1 MFMQRATHPAYQAE
15 HIKQV
20 LRGDI
25 RRLPNGLEQT
35 RVQETIGRLTALI
48 ERGRLRREFAGL
60 ERYMDRMPRILYLYS
75 KGYSVSDITD
85 RLTGLP
91 TMYGVERTIDIAA
104 TLAAEEL
111 NR

>member
-1 MFMQRATHPAYQAE
+1 MQRASHPPYHAD

-20 LRGDI
+20 MRGDG
-25 RRLPNGLEQT
+25 RLPVGLEHA
-35 RVQETIGRLTALI
+35 RVQETIGRLTGLV
-48 ERGRLRREFAGL
+48 ERNRLRRQFAGL
-60 ERYMDRMPRILYLYS
+60 ERYLERMPRILFLYS
-75 KGYSVSDITD
+75 KGYSVADITD
-85 RLTGLP
+85 RLPGLP